1 MKIVPLALAPAI
13 SLIMSTAIP
22 VAFATPLQAEDL
34 PSDTLATYLKVL
46 ATSCGM
52 GRICCSD
59 TTMKAALESK
69 GVSVDANAPI
79 VFSNTPG
86 QAKALGSMGRLI
98 VSSRREMLGSA
109 SIVILEGGG
118 KPKFFINS
126 ANLRKSHTQVSDA
139 IMKISEKI

>member
-1 MKIVPLALAPAI
+1 M
-13 SLIMSTAIP
+13 
-22 VAFATPLQAEDL
+22 QAEDL
-34 PSDTLATYLKVL
+34 SSDTLATYLKVL
-46 ATSCGM
+46 ATSCGT
-52 GRICCSD
+52 GRICCND
-59 TTMKAALESK
+59 AAMKAAMESK

-118 KPKFFINS
+118 KPKFFIHS